1 MSYQIMIRKLALSS
15 IAALILQSCAI
26 QDQEP
31 AVGEGVAPGEV
42 NISTITTLDHA
53 EVYASEEDTGRQ
65 RIIADLL
72 FEGLQALDA
81 DRLLTPVDDN
91 AHARFKRV
99 LAYDPSNKI
108 AYQGLDDI
116 VIRYVELAGDASR
129 QGLFSDAELMIER
142 AQFVDEDHP
151 AITQAR
157 IDLQEEIN
165 SGDLFFKLDDREF
178 ARRSET
184 AQEQLKDIARQAE
197 KHNAFFLITAP
208 NDDLARW
215 MFSVMRETVE
225 GYRLRGNIELTGRTS
240 IRLRITRN

>member
-1 MSYQIMIRKLALSS
+1 MSYQLMIRKLALSS
-15 IAALILQSCAI
+15 IVALILQSCAI

-53 EVYASEEDTGRQ
+53 EVYAREEDTGRQ

-99 LAYDPSNKI
+99 LAYDPNNEI
-108 AYQGLDDI
+108 AHQGLKDI
-116 VIRYVELAGDASR
+116 VIRYIELAGDATR

-151 AITQAR
+151 AITQA
-157 IDLQEEIN
+157 L
-165 SGDLFFKLDDREF
+165 S
-178 ARRSET
+178 
-184 AQEQLKDIARQAE
+184 
-197 KHNAFFLITAP
+197 LIH
-208 NDDLARW
+208 
-215 MFSVMRETVE
+215 
-225 GYRLRGNIELTGRTS
+225 I
-240 IRLRITRN
+240 